1 MCHKFDFQKRLTLD
15 KPTIPLADL
24 LVTKLQVVEMTER
37 EYRDIIALLT
47 DHAIGDSDAP
57 ETING
62 GYVASLCADNW
73 GVYKTFLITID
84 NISSALSRY
93 ELDSKSQDLVRDRLK
108 DLRDRI
114 EKQPKTVR
122 WRMRAQVGEKKRWY
136 ELPEMDKEVVG
147 SPIP

>member
-1 MCHKFDFQKRLTLD
+1 
-15 KPTIPLADL
+15 
-24 LVTKLQVVEMTER
+24 MTER

-47 DHAIGDSDAP
+47 DHAIGDSDTP

-73 GVYKTFLITID
+73 GVSKTFLITID

-93 ELDSKSQDLVRDRLK
+93 QLDSKSQDLVRDRLK

-122 WRMRAQVGEKKRWY
+122 WRMRAQIGEKKRWY